1 MTYLE
6 EFPGVLVAVI
16 NSNGPAANAKVQAD
30 PEVSWLKW
38 HVGTVLLQHHLA
50 VQECALHGT
59 TVHLLW
65 LDHEDGPVLK
75 KIVDNK
81 FSDSVVLKARLHDTF
96 LEISEKSQHLHK
108 FKSKYKFQV

>member
-16 NSNGPAANAKVQAD
+16 NSNGPAANAEIQAD
-30 PEVSWLKW
+30 SEVSWLKW

-59 TVHLLW
+59 TVDLLW
-65 LDHEDGPVLK
+65 LDHEDGPILK
-75 KIVDNK
+75 EIVNNK
-81 FSDSVVLKARLHDTF
+81 FSYSVVLKARLHDTF

>member
-16 NSNGPAANAKVQAD
+16 NSNGPTANAEVQAD

-50 VQECALHGT
+50 V
-59 TVHLLW
+59 
-65 LDHEDGPVLK
+65 
-75 KIVDNK
+75 
-81 FSDSVVLKARLHDTF
+81 
-96 LEISEKSQHLHK
+96 
-108 FKSKYKFQV
+108 